1 MWLCNESDTTVETN
15 HAEHTTLP
23 TPSPQTAPSWCCKRV
38 LNSLF
43 CRLLLKGPFAKNS
56 ACFSLS
62 APALPAGQSRYLHPM
77 AKSADSPGREGPRA
91 MYPSGQSSHR
101 HPMAEFADSPAR
113 EGPRALYPSGKSSH
127 RHPMAEF
134 ADIPP
139 REGRRALYPSLSR
152 QSAMVHLY
160 TRYTRYTW
168 YTWCIRYT
176 WYTMYTRYT

>member
-1 MWLCNESDTTVETN
+1 
-15 HAEHTTLP
+15 
-23 TPSPQTAPSWCCKRV
+23 
-38 LNSLF
+38 
-43 CRLLLKGPFAKNS
+43 
-56 ACFSLS
+56 
-62 APALPAGQSRYLHPM
+62 M

-113 EGPRALYPSGKSSH
+113 EGPRALYPS
-127 RHPMAEF
+127 
-134 ADIPP
+134 
-139 REGRRALYPSLSR
+139 LSR

-176 WYTMYTRYT
+176 WYTRYAWYTRYT